1 MPIQC
6 YFWVITWNSRN
17 LTWSFNLV
25 IITYYVPTQP
35 WTEKKWVKSLIQC
48 FNLTLKLWNNANLA
62 VQAQLHRLS
71 IKYRTYWIS
80 LKLTKIY
87 AWKDFNFG
95 CLTNLFIIV
104 FTFWNKNKDHYHH
117 YFCEQNIL
125 DCTHALIGQKLS
137 CLFCQTHSYFIK
149 ALDCT

>member
-1 MPIQC
+1 ML
-6 YFWVITWNSRN
+6 FLGNN
-17 LTWSFNLV
+17 LKQKPYLKF
-25 IITYYVPTQP
+25 QP
-35 WTEKKWVKSLIQC
+35 CNYHLLCANTAMNRKKWVKSLIQC

-71 IKYRTYWIS
+71 FKYRTYWIS

-87 AWKDFNFG
+87 AWKDFNFC

-117 YFCEQNIL
+117 YFCELNIL

-149 ALDCT
+149 ALDRT